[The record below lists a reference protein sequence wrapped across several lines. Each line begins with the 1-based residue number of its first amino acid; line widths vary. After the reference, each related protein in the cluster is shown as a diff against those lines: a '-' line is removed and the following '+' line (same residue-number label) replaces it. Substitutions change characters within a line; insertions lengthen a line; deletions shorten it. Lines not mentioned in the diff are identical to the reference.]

1 MTDTGAAA
9 ADETGRR
16 GEASGEVRVL
26 VCDDH
31 KILAEGLAAL
41 LEGVPGTR
49 VVAVVGTV
57 AEAVQ
62 RSTALRPQVVL
73 MDFELPDGTGVD
85 ATRAIKEAVPEA
97 NVVML
102 TSYADETVL
111 VAAIE
116 AGCCGFLTKHKS
128 AQDVVAAVRLAAA
141 GEALISPDM
150 LVRLLPRLRR
160 SSPEHQLGS
169 DLTARE
175 REVLGLLADGLSSEA
190 IAARLYLSANT
201 VRNHVQSVLTKLG
214 AHSRLEAVSIA
225 ARAGLLD
232 RRG

>member
-1 MTDTGAAA
+1 MTEPAPDSAPAVPA
-9 ADETGRR
+9 
-16 GEASGEVRVL
+16 GEPAEVRVL

-31 KILAEGLAAL
+31 RILAEGLAAL
-41 LEGVPGTR
+41 LDGTAGTR
-49 VVAVVGTV
+49 VVAVTGTV
-57 AEAVQ
+57 AEAVE
-62 RSTALRPQVVL
+62 RAAALRPDVVL
-73 MDFELPDGTGVD
+73 MDYELPDGTGVD
-85 ATRAIKEAVPEA
+85 ATRAIKEAVPAA

-102 TSYADETVL
+102 TSYADDAVL
-111 VAAIE
+111 VGAIE

-160 SSPEHQLGS
+160 STREHQLGS

-190 IAARLYLSANT
+190 IASRLYLSANT
-201 VRNHVQSVLTKLG
+201 VRNHVQSLLTKLG

-225 ARAGLLD
+225 ARAGLLE

>member
-1 MTDTGAAA
+1 MDTS
-9 ADETGRR
+9 ADD
-16 GEASGEVRVL
+16 VRVL

-31 KILAEGLAAL
+31 KIVADGLAAL
-41 LEGVPGTR
+41 LGAGGTS

-57 AEAVQ
+57 ADAVE
-62 RSTALRPQVVL
+62 RSAALRPDVVL
-73 MDFELPDGTGVD
+73 MDYELPDGNGVE
-85 ATRAIKEAVPEA
+85 ATRAIKAAVPEA

-102 TSYADETVL
+102 TSFADESVL

-160 SSPEHQLGS
+160 STQEHKLGS
-169 DLTARE
+169 DLTVRE
-175 REVLGLLADGLSSEA
+175 REVLGLLADGLSSES
-190 IAARLYLSANT
+190 IAGRLYLSSNT
-201 VRNHVQSVLTKLG
+201 VRNHVQAVLTKLG

-232 RRG
+232 RRGS

>member
-1 MTDTGAAA
+1 MSQGTDPAGGTPGGGAAA
-9 ADETGRR
+9 PP
-16 GEASGEVRVL
+16 VRVV

-41 LEGVPGTR
+41 LSGAGDMEVVGVVGS
-49 VVAVVGTV
+49 VAAVVERASAT
-57 AEAVQ
+57 
-62 RSTALRPQVVL
+62 RPDVVL
-73 MDFELPDGTGVD
+73 MDYELPDGNGVD
-85 ATRAIKEAVPEA
+85 ATRAVKAAVPDA
-97 NVVML
+97 KVVML
-102 TSYADETVL
+102 TSFADESVL
-111 VAAIE
+111 VGAIE

-128 AQDVVAAVRLAAA
+128 AQDVVTAVRLAAA

-160 SSPEHQLGS
+160 GTQERGVGS

-175 REVLGLLADGLSSEA
+175 REVLGLLAEGLSSEA
-190 IAARLYLSANT
+190 IAARLFLSANT

-232 RRG
+232 RRGG